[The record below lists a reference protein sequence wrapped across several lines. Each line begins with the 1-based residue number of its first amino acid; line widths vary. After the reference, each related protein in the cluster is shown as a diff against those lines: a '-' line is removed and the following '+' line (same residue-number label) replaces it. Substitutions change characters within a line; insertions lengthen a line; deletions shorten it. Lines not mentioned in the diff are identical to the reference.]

1 MPTGTRGTRTDEPA
15 TLVIPATPVTAATAS
30 SAGPSWNIG
39 TDLHQMLALH
49 FMVNAFRAGTIVA
62 LIAGA
67 VGWFMVLRR
76 QSFAGHTLAVVSFP
90 GAAGAIWLGISA
102 TAGYFAGSIVAALVI
117 AMVPRS
123 PSGRERSEESAVIGT
138 VQAFALACGVLFVSL
153 YGGFLD
159 SLTGL
164 LFGTFLGISDSQVL
178 TLAVVAAGVLAALA
192 CMARPLFFA
201 TVDGDVAAARGV
213 PVRALSVAFLLL
225 LGCAA
230 AEVSQI
236 TGALLVFALLV
247 MPAAAAQQITAR
259 PALSL
264 ILTVVLSLVT
274 TWVSLG
280 VAFYSV
286 YPVGF
291 YVSTFGFAFYV
302 MAAGGRAIASWLG
315 TRPQRTNE
323 GAGGPHGPHGPDG
336 VDPAKLADTAVGA

>member
-1 MPTGTRGTRTDEPA
+1 MPT
-15 TLVIPATPVTAATAS
+15 ATPGTPTDVS
-30 SAGPSWNIG
+30 VERAGGPPMNPGLGWNVVG
-39 TDLHQMLALH
+39 DLHQMLSLH
-49 FMVNAFRAGTIVA
+49 FMVNAYEAGTIVA
-62 LIAGA
+62 VIAGA

-102 TAGYFAGSIVAALVI
+102 TAGYFAGSIAAALVI

-123 PSGRERSEESAVIGT
+123 SSGRAHSAESAVIGT

-164 LFGTFLGISDSQVL
+164 LFGTFLGISDTQVVVL
-178 TLAVVAAGVLAALA
+178 GVVAVAVLVLLAVMG
-192 CMARPLFFA
+192 RPLFFA
-201 TVDGDVAAARGV
+201 TVDTDVAAARQV
-213 PVRALSVAFLLL
+213 PVRVLSVAFLIL
-225 LGCAA
+225 LGCTA

-247 MPAAAAQQITAR
+247 MPAAAAQQITSR
-259 PALSL
+259 PAVSFA
-264 ILTVVLSLVT
+264 LTVVLGLVI

-280 VAFYSV
+280 VAYYSV

-291 YVSTFGFAFYV
+291 YVSTFGFGVYV
-302 MAAGGRAIASWLG
+302 LAAGGRALA
-315 TRPQRTNE
+315 TRALRRSP
-323 GAGGPHGPHGPDG
+323 GPARVSGRS
-336 VDPAKLADTAVGA
+336 AAVGA